1 MEIAKVTSNGQITIP
16 ADIRRRLNIKD
27 GDKVLFLEG
36 DDGVLMLNS
45 SMIALKQSK
54 KVMEGEAVKIGSLTE
69 EGSVADSKKQKDALD
84 RLYAGLKAINDEPFD
99 EEFDAIINQRFNIAR
114 ELDL

>member
-16 ADIRRRLNIKD
+16 SDIRRRLNIKD

-45 SMIALKQSK
+45 SMIALRQFQKE
-54 KVMEGEAVKIGSLTE
+54 MEGEAEKAELITE
-69 EGSVADSKKQKDALD
+69 DDVVALCRNVRK
-84 RLYAGLKAINDEPFD
+84 
-99 EEFDAIINQRFNIAR
+99 
-114 ELDL
+114 ELSGGHNADNA

>member
-27 GDKVLFLEG
+27 GDKVLFLES

-45 SMIALKQSK
+45 SLIALKQLQK
-54 KVMEGEAVKIGSLTE
+54 EMEGEAQRAGLITE
-69 EGSVADSKKQKDALD
+69 EDVIALCRSVRKELSGGRNADN
-84 RLYAGLKAINDEPFD
+84 G
-99 EEFDAIINQRFNIAR
+99 
-114 ELDL
+114 

>member
-16 ADIRRRLNIKD
+16 SDIRRRLNIKD

-45 SMIALKQSK
+45 SIIALKQFQK
-54 KVMEGEAVKIGSLTE
+54 EMEGEAEK
-69 EGSVADSKKQKDALD
+69 
-84 RLYAGLKAINDEPFD
+84 AGLFTEGDVVALCHNVRK
-99 EEFDAIINQRFNIAR
+99 
-114 ELDL
+114 ELSGMRNADNA